1 MPIQRLDEKPSRNC
15 TIQDIT
21 CDSDGKIANFISP
34 HGTVSS
40 LPVHPVKDGEH
51 YYIGVFLA
59 GAYQEILGDLHNLFG
74 DTNAVH
80 ISVHRDR
87 YEIDRVIDGETVAD
101 VLDYVAY
108 NPKKLVRNVETWVS
122 MSMQVSKITPEEGRE
137 FLSNYRSVAFMDT
150 PISTRN
156 DPASARCFLTL
167 SYRGA
172 PFHGWQV
179 QPGAVSVQ
187 QVIEESLSKLT
198 GHRVAVVG
206 AGRTDAG
213 VNARMMVAHA
223 DLPEK
228 RSCRRRFVAW
238 AQRSVRSRYRDTFA
252 DACASRRPCPLRRHV
267 AHISLLCPRT
277 QESIF
282 PLARMAVR

>member
-108 NPKKLVRNVETWVS
+108 NPKNWCA
-122 MSMQVSKITPEEGRE
+122 MSKRGCLCRCGLKQDHARGGSRIPKQLPFGPLWIH
-137 FLSNYRSVAFMDT
+137 LSRQGM
-150 PISTRN
+150 IR
-156 DPASARCFLTL
+156 RQ
-167 SYRGA
+167 R
-172 PFHGWQV
+172 
-179 QPGAVSVQ
+179 AVS
-187 QVIEESLSKLT
+187 
-198 GHRVAVVG
+198 
-206 AGRTDAG
+206 
-213 VNARMMVAHA
+213 
-223 DLPEK
+223 
-228 RSCRRRFVAW
+228 
-238 AQRSVRSRYRDTFA
+238 
-252 DACASRRPCPLRRHV
+252 
-267 AHISLLCPRT
+267 
-277 QESIF
+277 
-282 PLARMAVR
+282 